1 MEDISRD
8 IEVLRSESDPS
19 KINNLAL
26 KLSATKKKA
35 VLDVILELIR
45 RPGLEGERG
54 TLVHCLG
61 EFDCV
66 PLFGLLIELQL
77 EGNWEVAHEA
87 YDLLVGID
95 LVGSVSADV
104 AYEKLLAAVGSAE
117 LEDWRRGQVEALL
130 AMFE

>member
-8 IEVLRSESDPS
+8 IEVLRGESDPS
-19 KINNLAL
+19 KRNHLAL

-95 LVGSVSADV
+95 VVDSVSADI